1 MTTND
6 KLKAVRAEMMKQ
18 GVDAIIVPTGD
29 PHQNEYLPEF
39 YKSRA
44 WVSGFSGSAGT
55 VVITMDHAGLWTD
68 SRYFLQAEM
77 QLADSEFV
85 LHKLIVQGAP
95 EFAEWLQKNLGHGK
109 TIGFDSRVMALG
121 TASNLI
127 ERFEKA
133 GFNVNTEADPI
144 GNAWTN
150 RPAISA
156 AMVFEHDQS

>member
-1 MTTND
+1 MNTND

-85 LHKLIVQGAP
+85 LL
-95 EFAEWLQKNLGHGK
+95 
-109 TIGFDSRVMALG
+109 
-121 TASNLI
+121 
-127 ERFEKA
+127 
-133 GFNVNTEADPI
+133 
-144 GNAWTN
+144 
-150 RPAISA
+150 
-156 AMVFEHDQS
+156 